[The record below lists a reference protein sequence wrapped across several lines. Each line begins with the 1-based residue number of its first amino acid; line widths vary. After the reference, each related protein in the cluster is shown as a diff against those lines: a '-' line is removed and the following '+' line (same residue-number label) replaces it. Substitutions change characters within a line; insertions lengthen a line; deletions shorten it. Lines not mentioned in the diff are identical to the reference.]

1 MRIVYLSASICGY
14 EWLKEILLN
23 KECELVAII
32 TLNKLAKTKMY
43 DGIANEK
50 WYEFFLPVYE
60 VLDINQEISLL
71 KSLKGDCL
79 IVGGWR
85 QVISK
90 EVLSLFKKG
99 VIGFHPTLLPK
110 GRGPS
115 PIINSIMAGIKESG
129 LTMFYYTEKVDSGP
143 IIGQKEFIIE
153 DDDYA
158 WDVYKKE
165 IEKGKELIR
174 EYLPLII
181 KDKIKPKEQDEK
193 EATYFPKLDKK
204 IFNQINIEDG
214 LIYNYRKI
222 RALSKYGKNE
232 LGLLSYEGAY
242 FYYNDKKIIIWKAK
256 PIKDKNFDGLRLD
269 FKEGSLF
276 LEKIEIDKKEY
287 DGWRKKFEEIFQ

>member
-23 KECELVAII
+23 KECQVVAII
-32 TLNKLAKTKMY
+32 TLNKSAKTKMY
-43 DGIANEK
+43 DGIENEK
-50 WYEFFLPVYE
+50 WQEFSLPVYE
-60 VLDINQEISLL
+60 IFDINKEIPLL
-71 KSLKGDCL
+71 KTLKGDCL

-85 QVISK
+85 QIIGR

-115 PIINSIMAGIKESG
+115 PIINSIMAGIRESG
-129 LTMFYYTEKVDSGP
+129 LTMFYYTEKLDAGP

-181 KDKIKPKEQDEK
+181 KDKVKPRLQDERL
-193 EATYFPKLDKK
+193 ATYFPKLDKK
-204 IFNQINIEDG
+204 VFNEINLKDG

-222 RALSKYGKNE
+222 RALSKYGKKE

-242 FYYNDKKIIIWKAK
+242 FYYNNKKIIVWKALPK
-256 PIKDKNFDGLRLD
+256 EKNFDGLKLD
-269 FKEGSLF
+269 FQEGSLF

-287 DGWRKKFEEIFQ
+287 EGFQKKFNEII

>member
-1 MRIVYLSASICGY
+1 MKIVYLSASICGY
-14 EWLKEILLN
+14 EWLKEIILN
-23 KECELVAII
+23 KECEVIAII
-32 TLNKLAKTKMY
+32 TLNKFAKTKMY
-43 DGIANEK
+43 DGIPCEK

-60 VLDINQEISLL
+60 IFNINQEISLL
-71 KSLKGDCL
+71 KKLKGDCL

-85 QVISK
+85 QIIDK
-90 EVLSLFKKG
+90 EILSLFKKG

-153 DDDYA
+153 EDDYA

-181 KDKIKPKEQDEK
+181 KDKVKPQCQDERL
-193 EATYFPKLDKK
+193 ATYFPKLDKK
-204 IFNQINIEDG
+204 IFNQINLEDG

-242 FYYNDKKIIIWKAK
+242 FYYNNKKIIIWKAS
-256 PIKDKNFDGLRLD
+256 PIKEKDFGGLKLD

-276 LEKIEIDKKEY
+276 LEKIEIDGKEHEGWGKKIE
-287 DGWRKKFEEIFQ
+287 DIT

>member
-14 EWLKEILLN
+14 EWLKEIILN
-23 KECELVAII
+23 KECQVVAII
-32 TLNKLAKTKMY
+32 TLNKSAKTKMY
-43 DGIANEK
+43 DGIENEK
-50 WYEFFLPVYE
+50 WQEFSLPVYE
-60 VLDINQEISLL
+60 IFDINKEIPLL
-71 KSLKGDCL
+71 KTLKGDCL

-85 QVISK
+85 QIIGR

-115 PIINSIMAGIKESG
+115 PIINSIMAGIRESG
-129 LTMFYYTEKVDSGP
+129 LTMFYYTEKLDAGP

-181 KDKIKPKEQDEK
+181 KDKVKPRLQDERL
-193 EATYFPKLDKK
+193 ATYFPKLDKK
-204 IFNQINIEDG
+204 VFNEINLKDG

-222 RALSKYGKNE
+222 RALSKYGKKE

-242 FYYNDKKIIIWKAK
+242 FYYNNKKIIVWKALPK
-256 PIKDKNFDGLRLD
+256 EKNFDGLKLD
-269 FKEGSLF
+269 FQEGSLF

-287 DGWRKKFEEIFQ
+287 EGFQKKFNEII

>member
-23 KECELVAII
+23 KECEVVAII
-32 TLNKLAKTKMY
+32 TLNKNAKTKMY
-43 DGIANEK
+43 DGIENEK
-50 WYEFFLPVYE
+50 WYQFSLPVYE
-60 VLDINQEISLL
+60 IFDINQEIPLL

-85 QVISK
+85 QIISK
-90 EVLSLFKKG
+90 EILSLFKKG

-115 PIINSIMAGIKESG
+115 PIINSIMAGIRESG
-129 LTMFYYTEKVDSGP
+129 LTMFYYNEKIDSGP

-165 IEKGKELIR
+165 IEKGRELIR

-181 KDKIKPKEQDEK
+181 HDKIKPKPQDEK
-193 EATYFPKLDKK
+193 LATYFPKLDKK
-204 IFNQINIEDG
+204 VFNEINLKDG

-242 FYYNDKKIIIWKAK
+242 FYYNDKKIIVWKAS
-256 PIKDKNFDGLRLD
+256 PIKERDLNGLKLD

-287 DGWRKKFEEIFQ
+287 EGLGKKFAEIIQ